1 MELFYP
7 QEEKTNETNQ
17 KEPVLP
23 DNIKQRNNL
32 PEAEKGDL
40 ILKPKPRQNS
50 KEVLTSIETP
60 LYKLLLSSVGG
71 GTVKR
76 FYIKEYLN
84 NDSLPV
90 NIINQNLGVQN
101 LSLNLKDLDGEK
113 INLSTSWVPSDKNQ
127 FIESLPKLSFLFCK

>member
-1 MELFYP
+1 MDRNTLLAFFLIALVLLFTPKYMELFYP

-90 NIINQNLGVQN
+90 NIINFL
-101 LSLNLKDLDGEK
+101 
-113 INLSTSWVPSDKNQ
+113 INICIKRN
-127 FIESLPKLSFLFCK
+127 